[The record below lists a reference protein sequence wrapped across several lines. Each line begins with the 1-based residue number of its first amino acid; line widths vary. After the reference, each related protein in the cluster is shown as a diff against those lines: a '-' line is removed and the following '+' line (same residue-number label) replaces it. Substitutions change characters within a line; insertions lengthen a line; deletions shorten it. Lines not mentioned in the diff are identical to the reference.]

1 MLQSTCVNAVMWG
14 GRRGGKKGMDKG
26 RGGGGG
32 GHGNPLRQKI
42 IVGSSGEKQHGTRG
56 RAMRKALD

>member
-32 GHGNPLRQKI
+32 QGMGTHCFRRLLSVVLER
-42 IVGSSGEKQHGTRG
+42 SSMEQGAEQ
-56 RAMRKALD
+56 